1 MALLQISE
9 PGDSP
14 EPHQRKLAVGIDL
27 GTTHSLVATVRS
39 SSADVLA
46 DAEGRLIG
54 LELVCRDGTRRFLP
68 AGAADIRAGEIR
80 VASALVFL
88 DERELD
94 WYRGR
99 MTAA

>member
-1 MALLQISE
+1 MGTAYSELLRL
-9 PGDSP
+9 P
-14 EPHQRKLAVGIDL
+14 VTTNGIEL
-27 GTTHSLVATVRS
+27 GRTIH
-39 SSADVLA
+39 VLA

-88 DERELD
+88 DQRELD

>member
-1 MALLQISE
+1 MGTAYSELLRL
-9 PGDSP
+9 P
-14 EPHQRKLAVGIDL
+14 VTTNGIEL
-27 GTTHSLVATVRS
+27 GRTIH
-39 SSADVLA
+39 VLA

-54 LELVCRDGTRRFLP
+54 LELVCRDGRRRFLP
-68 AGAADIRAGEIR
+68 TGAADIRAREIR

>member
-1 MALLQISE
+1 VRFRAAVAGKKRFAMGTAAYSELLRLPVTTNGIELGRTVAALV
-9 PGDSP
+9 D
-14 EPHQRKLAVGIDL
+14 
-27 GTTHSLVATVRS
+27 
-39 SSADVLA
+39 AD
-46 DAEGRLIG
+46 GRLIG
-54 LELVCRDGTRRFLP
+54 LELACRDGSRRFLP
-68 AGAADIRAGEIR
+68 AGAADIRPDEIR

>member
-1 MALLQISE
+1 MGTAYSELLRL
-9 PGDSP
+9 P
-14 EPHQRKLAVGIDL
+14 VTTNGIEL
-27 GTTHSLVATVRS
+27 GRTIH
-39 SSADVLA
+39 VLA